1 MTVIEA
7 ICDLCG
13 EDKWIRSSDFCAICG
28 DKQCIDCSDP
38 NSCKKCGI
46 ELCKYCSVEHQ
57 KIFPFQQT

>member
-28 DKQCIDCSDP
+28 DKQCMTSHA
-38 NSCKKCGI
+38 NARLQKKLNHIHRLNIWIGTRHEKSI
-46 ELCKYCSVEHQ
+46 
-57 KIFPFQQT
+57 